1 MESSHAM
8 LYCEKMSSQAF
19 LQIKKCFCVLCVLQG
34 IDLEKAELQEVF
46 PCSWTHALFS
56 LPSGTSGRVGSS
68 FPWWGS

>member
-19 LQIKKCFCVLCVLQG
+19 LQIKKCFLCIVCVLQG

-46 PCSWTHALFS
+46 PCS
-56 LPSGTSGRVGSS
+56 
-68 FPWWGS
+68 